1 MATISDYFEQAQLSQ
16 AAYAQTLEEG
26 MHGDAYPG
34 YVTKLV
40 GGGMSTEQAI
50 DFANKY
56 KVIDQYTD
64 PENGFSGTVFQDTS
78 GKVFMAMRGTQ
89 PSAVFTDWP
98 TNIADIG
105 SDGIAIDQAIAMYN
119 WYQRLITP
127 VGGEATQYIYHKEIS
142 ALGEIIQPA
151 WLEEKTVVVTGNGEN
166 EGGGLVGKSDIAVT
180 GHSLG
185 GHLAMIMS
193 RIAPNLVTSTL
204 TFNAPRFDTN
214 LALDWS
220 DIPFSHLT
228 LSTTAL
234 TCEGFFKLLRDA
246 EAENGGVKT
255 SSTWDTGTI
264 INTRIEG
271 DVVSLIGNLPGAA
284 DQLQLFSESMNEGP
298 IDAHLMPA
306 ITDAL
311 AVANLYAQ
319 AQADLSIDTI
329 TAILKA
335 SSNIIED
342 SLESAVAAL
351 GNIFVNGFTQREG
364 NEYDSDRDLLYQDT
378 NDITGAIPKDVSMS
392 ISTFI
397 TSAADGSDISLPS
410 SQIENIARG
419 NIAYRYALVNLN
431 PFAILGAD
439 YSKFN
444 QNGELD
450 VYSSQNPK
458 GQLSNQYLLD
468 RADMLTNLIVMNIND
483 GYNESIIRYK
493 DLASD
498 ITVLKP
504 ELALSAPQKSI
515 VFGSEKGDTVEGT
528 VIPYRGDTFD
538 DHLYGMGGNDTIKG
552 HGGDD
557 YIEGGKGRDTMYGG
571 AGIDTFFVMG
581 EDQDYDIFNGGD
593 GQDTIQGGSGN
604 DTIRLHNFNPSSSIE
619 KIIGGGGT
627 DIIAGTD
634 DGDTIDL
641 SATTLSGI
649 ARIEGGA
656 GADTIKG
663 TAAADVIYGGSLS
676 ALDDGSPD
684 RLEGGAGNDEYHI
697 GLGDTIKDS
706 DGQGTVWLGNTQL
719 GDIGLIQQGE
729 TGIYKNEN
737 GDIVAFYDSETKILQ
752 VSGQAGVVPLSY
764 NIENFTSGNF
774 GITLNEYIPPP
785 ADYTI
790 NWSGSTAQDWVE
802 IVPQRYDPTAYNLYL
817 TSYPQDSDPVTL
829 HKQFDLRQ
837 APALNLQGGGSGDY
851 LIGFANH
858 DHLQGGDGNDI
869 IHGQIT
875 QAWWYSGLNDPP
887 VVVPVFPDDP
897 VKGDI
902 LDGGTGND
910 GIFGSHGDDQMAGGE
925 GRDILTGRNGDDIM
939 LGEGGNDILFGS
951 PGADFLEGGD
961 GDDALFGD
969 SRAMEVTSD
978 NLAESPWEFRYASE
992 GFAVGCDIR
1001 FSVDLADPADAGNDV
1016 LSGGKGR
1023 DYLQGGAGDDMLSG
1037 GEDHDS
1043 LSGGAGDDHLAGGAG
1058 NDLLICDNGDGQET
1072 PYDGRD
1078 IALGGEGNDRIYGLG
1093 GDDILYGNEGLD
1105 VISGGS
1111 GNDILNGGSGDD
1123 LLFGLGGNDLL
1134 MGEEGADQ
1142 LMGFAGDDTLV
1153 GGAGGDAL
1161 LGDEG
1166 DDTLEGGSGSDY
1178 LQGGSGNDTLDGGYE
1193 SDLLQGGSGN
1203 DRYRLSRGSGYDL
1216 IEDGAGAN
1224 RILFGNGIGKA
1235 DLALRIASYDSS
1247 GDVTFTPTGGDLWL
1261 WYGQNDGVLL
1271 RKGTGNIN
1279 FTYQFADGSVLSH
1292 SELLQMIPADNGQNP
1307 PSGGIPSGGWGTSSS
1322 GSSGAHGNE
1331 SIGVVIHTGTTV
1343 GPVGTDDYQVQQAI
1357 NQWLKDHKLPGSG
1370 SDDLTMADGY
1380 EVTPGVLGS
1389 NYFGSDNPM
1398 EWQQDSSDFSLA
1410 SGGDG
1415 GAPVADP
1422 AMHGAD
1428 GAGRQLPLR
1437 DPLVMDLDGD
1447 GVEFIGLNGSNAYFD
1462 LDGDG
1467 FATRTAWLGGD
1478 DGFLTLDRNGDGK
1491 VNDIS
1496 ELFGKPN
1503 QTGYQ
1508 ELAGLD
1514 SSWVLPK

>member
-1 MATISDYFEQAQLSQ
+1 MVIKGFYIESASVGNTAGHGKEQ
-16 AAYAQTLEEG
+16 
-26 MHGDAYPG
+26 M
-34 YVTKLV
+34 
-40 GGGMSTEQAI
+40 
-50 DFANKY
+50 
-56 KVIDQYTD
+56 
-64 PENGFSGTVFQDTS
+64 
-78 GKVFMAMRGTQ
+78 
-89 PSAVFTDWP
+89 
-98 TNIADIG
+98 
-105 SDGIAIDQAIAMYN
+105 
-119 WYQRLITP
+119 
-127 VGGEATQYIYHKEIS
+127 
-142 ALGEIIQPA
+142 
-151 WLEEKTVVVTGNGEN
+151 
-166 EGGGLVGKSDIAVT
+166 
-180 GHSLG
+180 
-185 GHLAMIMS
+185 
-193 RIAPNLVTSTL
+193 
-204 TFNAPRFDTN
+204 
-214 LALDWS
+214 
-220 DIPFSHLT
+220 
-228 LSTTAL
+228 
-234 TCEGFFKLLRDA
+234 
-246 EAENGGVKT
+246 
-255 SSTWDTGTI
+255 
-264 INTRIEG
+264 
-271 DVVSLIGNLPGAA
+271 
-284 DQLQLFSESMNEGP
+284 
-298 IDAHLMPA
+298 
-306 ITDAL
+306 TDAL
-311 AVANLYAQ
+311 AVYDLFIRLDQGFQTDNFETVFNELTPIFYAMETGRDPLETYENIVNIFGELFVENYQTISGAQWDTRDDLYKAIDLIRAKIDGKNLQ
-319 AQADLSIDTI
+319 VTSLVSLSA
-329 TAILKA
+329 TAIAGLA
-335 SSNIIED
+335 TS
-342 SLESAVAAL
+342 
-351 GNIFVNGFTQREG
+351 Q
-364 NEYDSDRDLLYQDT
+364 NEAGLAT
-378 NDITGAIPKDVSMS
+378 
-392 ISTFI
+392 
-397 TSAADGSDISLPS
+397 
-410 SQIENIARG
+410 
-419 NIAYRYALVNLN
+419 RYALVNLN
-431 PFAILGAD
+431 PFTITGQTGLYD
-439 YSKFN
+439 KFN
-444 QNGELD
+444 NNGELD
-450 VYSSQNPK
+450 ICSESNK
-458 GQLSNQYLLD
+458 DGDLSTQFIEDRAKFLYHLAHPEATVPNFEPDIDFVDNRLGVTIEVDNNMIGLDADSQYLFG
-468 RADMLTNLIVMNIND
+468 NLE
-483 GYNESIIRYK
+483 G
-493 DLASD
+493 
-498 ITVLKP
+498 
-504 ELALSAPQKSI
+504 ELL
-515 VFGSEKGDTVEGT
+515 EGGG
-528 VIPYRGDTFD
+528 VI
-538 DHLYGMGGNDTIKG
+538 DHLYGMDGNDSLIG
-552 HGGDD
+552 NGGDD
-557 YIEGGKGRDTMYGG
+557 YLEGGKGQDTLNGG
-571 AGIDTFFVMG
+571 SGNDIFGIVGKDEAYDT
-581 EDQDYDIFNGGD
+581 FNGGD
-593 GQDTIQGGSGN
+593 GTDTIQGSAGD
-604 DTIRLHNFNPSSSIE
+604 DTIRVHQLDASNSIE
-619 KIIGGGGT
+619 QIVGGGGT
-627 DIIAGTD
+627 DVVAGTD
-634 DGDTIDL
+634 EADTIDL

-663 TAAADVIYGGSLS
+663 TAAADVIYGGSLT

-684 RLEGGAGNDEYHI
+684 RLEGGEGNDEYHI

-706 DGQGTVWLGNTQL
+706 DGQGTIWFGNTQL
-719 GDIGLIQQGE
+719 GGIGLIQQGE

-785 ADYTI
+785 AGYTI

-837 APALNLQGGGSGDY
+837 APALNLQGGGAGDY

-910 GIFGSHGDDQMAGGE
+910 GIFGSHGDDQIAGGE

-969 SRAMEVTSD
+969 SLAMEVTSD

-1093 GDDILYGNEGLD
+1093 GDDILYGNEGHD

-1437 DPLVMDLDGD
+1437 DPLVMDLDDD
-1447 GVEFIGLNGSNAYFD
+1447 GVEFIGLNSSNAYFD

-1478 DGFLTLDRNGDGK
+1478 DGFLTLDRNGDGE